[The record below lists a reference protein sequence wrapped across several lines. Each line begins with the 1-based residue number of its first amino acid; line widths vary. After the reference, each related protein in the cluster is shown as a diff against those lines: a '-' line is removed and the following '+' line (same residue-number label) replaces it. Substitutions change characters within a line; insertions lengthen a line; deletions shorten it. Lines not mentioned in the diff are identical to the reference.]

1 MIEILVRE
9 HLNDLLDAPA
19 YLEIPDDAPE
29 KYVTV
34 EKTGSSEENHILSA
48 TLAIQSRAD
57 SMYEAAELN
66 EKVKAA
72 MKRIVEKDGI
82 SRSKLNSDYNFTD
95 VTTKKYRYQAVY
107 DLKYHEEQE
116 V

>member
-1 MIEILVRE
+1 MIEIIVRE
-9 HLNDLLDAPA
+9 HLQELLDAPV

-34 EKTGSSEENHILSA
+34 EKTGSSETNHILSS
-48 TLAIQSRAD
+48 TFAIQSRAD
-57 SMYEAAELN
+57 SMYQAAALN

-72 MKRIVEKDGI
+72 MKRIIERDEI
-82 SRSKLNSDYNFTD
+82 SRSTLNSDYNFTD
-95 VTTKKYRYQAVY
+95 VITKKYRYQAVY
-107 DLKYHEEQE
+107 ALKYYQE

>member
-1 MIEILVRE
+1 MIEIIVRE
-9 HLNDLLDAPA
+9 HLQELLDAPV

-34 EKTGSSEENHILSA
+34 EKTGSSETNHILSA
-48 TLAIQSRAD
+48 TFAIQSRAD
-57 SMYEAAELN
+57 SMYEAASLN

-72 MKRIVEKDGI
+72 MKRIIERDEI
-82 SRSKLNSDYNFTD
+82 SRSTLNSDYNFTD
-95 VTTKKYRYQAVY
+95 VITKKYRYQAVY
-107 DLKYHEEQE
+107 DLKYYLE